1 MAAYVF
7 FFRASWPFHMTT
19 FTRSTCEQGEVWER
33 ARKSVHPNGGVL
45 IKILLDASE
54 GERELGFC
62 I

>member
-1 MAAYVF
+1 
-7 FFRASWPFHMTT
+7 MTT